1 MQTPQGS
8 DPREESKVPA
18 PIINIYHFHGS
29 VDKIIQETRHDSAG
43 NTSQRDH
50 VPTKSKQPLLQ
61 YLYWVVG
68 ISAAAV
74 AVYVA
79 IFCK

>member
-8 DPREESKVPA
+8 DPWEESKVPA

-43 NTSQRDH
+43 HTAQQDRPPLKN
-50 VPTKSKQPLLQ
+50 KQPLLQ
-61 YLYWVVG
+61 YLYWIIG
-68 ISAAAV
+68 IAGVAV
-74 AVYVA
+74 AIYA
-79 IFCK
+79 ALFRK